1 MTTPPPTPQRRDDG
15 MLVLRLRS
23 PGIFTDP
30 QGRPSRD
37 PDPSELTEVLG
48 TPARV
53 VRRWTR
59 WQQAGGWHIASG
71 LPKPSELAVAAGS
84 TYLISAERTVA
95 DPVLAQLGQR
105 SLGLRRHEGF
115 GDLAPPPEL
124 KPGRRARDTETRR
137 LRVLMDTVAP
147 LRGFPVRFPGQWAPL
162 LALMTAHAN
171 GDPDATGRLCRIAQ
185 APPDAGI
192 GRALQDFL
200 KFSQQDAVYVV
211 RELAHP

>member
-1 MTTPPPTPQRRDDG
+1 

-71 LPKPSELAVAAGS
+71 LPKPSELAVASARRTSFLPNGPW
-84 TYLISAERTVA
+84 LIPSWPSSASGAWACGDTRA
-95 DPVLAQLGQR
+95 SAIWP
-105 SLGLRRHEGF
+105 RR
-115 GDLAPPPEL
+115 P
-124 KPGRRARDTETRR
+124 
-137 LRVLMDTVAP
+137 
-147 LRGFPVRFPGQWAPL
+147 
-162 LALMTAHAN
+162 
-171 GDPDATGRLCRIAQ
+171 
-185 APPDAGI
+185 
-192 GRALQDFL
+192 
-200 KFSQQDAVYVV
+200 S
-211 RELAHP
+211 